1 MRFLS
6 VLTLLIFLAACAPQ
20 AKDHQAKDHQ
30 EHEGMNQAAALVD
43 CPDTI
48 LIKSFAFEPANCKVT
63 LGRTL
68 TFVNEDSVPHTAT
81 ALFNAPVKFDA
92 GEIAANASAS
102 IRFDTAA
109 SIPYHCEIHPSMTGM
124 IVVEP

>member
-1 MRFLS
+1 MMRCLMG
-6 VLTLLIFLAACAPQ
+6 LTLFMLLTACAPQ
-20 AKDHQAKDHQ
+20 TQ
-30 EHEGMNQAAALVD
+30 EHQGHEAMNHIPALAD

-48 LIKSFAFEPANCKVT
+48 LIKSFQFEPASCKVT

-68 TFVNEDSVPHTAT
+68 TFVNEDGVPHTAT
-81 ALFNAPVKFDA
+81 ALFNAPVQFDT
-92 GEIAANASAS
+92 GELATNASVS

-109 SIPYHCEIHPSMTGM
+109 SIPYHCEIHPSMEGM